1 MTFRTLMALSAAVLL
16 AIGFALCATPI
27 GFSLFYDGLPTL
39 TRAADSAA
47 DAVRVGVAFMR
58 LFGVALVVLG
68 FVAWFARAITSPEA
82 QSAVARGLQY
92 GGVVGFFIALAQEV
106 AALHNVA
113 GALIACAFLGLV
125 AGVVYWRVQHAK
137 ADPYGAISVRV

>member
-1 MTFRTLMALSAAVLL
+1 MTFRTLMALSATVLL

-27 GFSLFYDGLPTL
+27 GFSLFYDGVPAL
-39 TRAADSAA
+39 TRTADSAT
-47 DAVRVGVAFMR
+47 DALWVGVAFMR

-82 QSAVARGLQY
+82 QNAVARGLQY

-113 GALIACAFLGLV
+113 GALIVCVFLGLV
-125 AGVVYWRVQHAK
+125 ASVVYWRVQHAK